1 MFFVL
6 AASVLAASV
15 LAASV
20 IAAFAIAAS
29 AIADS
34 ILAPNA
40 ISTQQ
45 ANHTRAKISIE
56 ASAADQWLD
65 RRIIKINNMLEGRL
79 QMAHPW
85 LDLTPRNYVLF
96 ESQFRSQAQ
105 RLDNLTERILKQDV
119 LVRALRDHLIEQQRL
134 LHDVEVEQPAT
145 AGSTGPARDEN
156 GQLGGDAGSG
166 GASAQSMLVSAPSS
180 TANWET
186 QKADLWQQLVWHRD
200 DYISLH
206 RQFCRLIREVR
217 QQAEK
222 LDEQRNR

>member
-1 MFFVL
+1 
-6 AASVLAASV
+6 
-15 LAASV
+15 
-20 IAAFAIAAS
+20 
-29 AIADS
+29 
-34 ILAPNA
+34 
-40 ISTQQ
+40 
-45 ANHTRAKISIE
+45 
-56 ASAADQWLD
+56 
-65 RRIIKINNMLEGRL
+65 
-79 QMAHPW
+79 MAHPW

-166 GASAQSMLVSAPSS
+166 GASAQ
-180 TANWET
+180 
-186 QKADLWQQLVWHRD
+186 KADLWQQLVWHRD